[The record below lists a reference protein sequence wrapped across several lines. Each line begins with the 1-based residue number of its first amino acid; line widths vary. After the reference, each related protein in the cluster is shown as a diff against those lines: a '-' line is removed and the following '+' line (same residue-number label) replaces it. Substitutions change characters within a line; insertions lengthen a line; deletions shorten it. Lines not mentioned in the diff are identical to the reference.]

1 MYRDNKTMKRNIKI
15 LSILVLLLFAV
26 SYAAPFF
33 AQENCDMPESTNS
46 ALHCDMNM
54 SDMDCC
60 EAVTECVTVPFY
72 PISSAPINKVEL
84 QKDLTIDYIFSYTY
98 IFDSSEELSY
108 LQINNDLSCLD
119 IHPGFQTPLL
129 V

>member
-1 MYRDNKTMKRNIKI
+1 MKRNIKI

-26 SYAAPFF
+26 SYATPFF
-33 AQENCDMPESTNS
+33 AQENCDMPESTSS
-46 ALHCDMNM
+46 ALHCEMDM

-60 EAVTECVTVPFY
+60 EFVTECVTVQFY

-84 QKDLTIDYIFSYTY
+84 QKDLTINYIVSYIDIFVFS
-98 IFDSSEELSY
+98 DESSY
-108 LQINNDLSCLD
+108 LQTNNDLYCLD